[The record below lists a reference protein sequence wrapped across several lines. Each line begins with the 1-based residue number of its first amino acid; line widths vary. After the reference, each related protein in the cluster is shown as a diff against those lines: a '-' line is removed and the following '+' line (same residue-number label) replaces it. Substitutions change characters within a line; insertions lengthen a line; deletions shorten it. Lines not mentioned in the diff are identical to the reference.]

1 MMLLLYGLLAFMIIG
16 AVIALETKDLLSSVI
31 SVGAIGLALSI
42 IFLILGAPDLA
53 IVQVVVEV
61 IAIVMLLRLVV
72 EREDVTIAHR
82 YRYGEVFA
90 TAAGL
95 IFSGVFIVFASNVYK
110 GLPAFGAPLFRV
122 SQWYINEGFGITHAA
137 NIVTA
142 ILLEFR
148 AYDTL
153 GEATVIFVS
162 IIGTIVILRRKG
174 KKDNERHDTH
184 R

>member
-1 MMLLLYGLLAFMIIG
+1 MILLYGLLVFMIIG
-16 AVIALETKDLLSSVI
+16 AIIAIETRDLLSSVI
-31 SVGAIGLALSI
+31 SVGAMGLALSI
-42 IFLILGAPDLA
+42 VFLILGAPDLA
-53 IVQVVVEV
+53 IVQVAVEV

-72 EREDVTIAHR
+72 AREDVTIAHR

-90 TAAGL
+90 TTAGL
-95 IFSGVFIVFASNVYK
+95 IFFGVFIVFASVVYREM
-110 GLPAFGAPLFRV
+110 PEFGSPLLRV
-122 SQWYINEGFGITHAA
+122 SHQYITEGFSISNSA

-153 GEATVIFVS
+153 GEATVIFTS
-162 IIGTIVILRRKG
+162 ILGAIVILRKKG
-174 KKDNERHDTH
+174 RITDERDDSD